1 MLAVAA
7 VEWVQ
12 KEVLILQVLVWV
24 VVAEVVLSKKPNQAL
39 MELVVVEE
47 VVDILLLLYQQVL
60 DQRILKQVLVEMV
73 L

>member
-1 MLAVAA
+1 
-7 VEWVQ
+7 
-12 KEVLILQVLVWV
+12 
-24 VVAEVVLSKKPNQAL
+24 